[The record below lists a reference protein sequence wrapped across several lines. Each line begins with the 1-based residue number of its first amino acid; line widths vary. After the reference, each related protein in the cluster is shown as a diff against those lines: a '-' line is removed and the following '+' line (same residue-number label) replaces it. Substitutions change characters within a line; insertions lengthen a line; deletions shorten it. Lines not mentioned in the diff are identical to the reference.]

1 MPIYYFHLVGKDRA
15 GNETRVEDP
24 EGTNCADLSGVR
36 EEAVANARELMANA
50 IRQGHDI
57 SSRSIEVRDADGKIV
72 LILPFH
78 QAISG
83 SG

>member
-50 IRQGHDI
+50 IRQGRDI
-57 SSRSIEVRDADGKIV
+57 SSRSIEVRDTDCHIV
-72 LILPFH
+72 LTLPFH